1 MSDSVHSDAVSQL
14 NNHFILQFNM
24 TLLTLRPLS
33 EPHHSTLHLFICLT
47 ALQSLFS
54 LSLLYLFIS
63 TLLNLKEK
71 GDKPCV
77 VCYILKWIKCD
88 GCPLITSLRRIIC
101 WLYVVVNTGSWCQ
114 VMKNWLLS
122 AICNNISMQV
132 TCQKSLY
139 TSFYFQWKNCFHP
152 SKKHSPHIHIHTTW
166 QI

>member
-1 MSDSVHSDAVSQL
+1 MLSASWIIISYCSLIWRFLLYGLWVNHITQHSISLSVL
-14 NNHFILQFNM
+14 
-24 TLLTLRPLS
+24 
-33 EPHHSTLHLFICLT
+33 PHCSLF
-47 ALQSLFS
+47 FS
-54 LSLLYLFIS
+54 LSLLYLSIS

-77 VCYILKWIKCD
+77 VCYIVKWIKCD

-101 WLYVVVNTGSWCQ
+101 WLYIVVNTGSWCQ

-122 AICNNISMQV
+122 ANCNSISMQV

-139 TSFYFQWKNCFHP
+139 TSFYFQRKNCSHP
-152 SKKHSPHIHIHTTW
+152 SKKRSPHIHIYTTW